1 MQNRKFCFSEKAAF
15 EHGQRGTTSVKQSF
29 SIKDIAKEAGVSAAT
44 VSRVINKNGRYSPE
58 TEQKVLEIIR
68 NRQYVPNQIAK
79 GLREQRTMNVG
90 IVVPDITNEFFVKL
104 VSEIDKNLFAHGYQS
119 LLCNTDEDD
128 EQERKRIQMMYNQNV
143 CGLIFLSS
151 GSTQEESGRDLPA
164 IYIDRI
170 PEHPKKNAFMLSSDN
185 VQGGNLAA
193 QELLDCGCKNI
204 LARTS
209 RRRVSAYTE
218 RLEGF
223 EQVLSA
229 QDPPKARLNVEYL
242 DRLHYQEA
250 YDAVTELVRQGHFDY
265 DGVFAASDWLAL
277 GCYQALTDQ
286 GIRVPEQTKIIGYD
300 DISITAFNSVPI
312 STVHQQ
318 VDVLGEKAVEQLL
331 AALDGKEDPEQMVTH
346 VPVYLMPRTSTR
358 GRNAHV

>member
-1 MQNRKFCFSEKAAF
+1 M
-15 EHGQRGTTSVKQSF
+15 KQSF

-193 QELLDCGCKNI
+193 RELLDCGCKNI
-204 LARTS
+204 LAMTS

-229 QDPPKARLNVEYL
+229 QDPPKARLSVEYL

-250 YDAVTELVRQGHFDY
+250 YDAVTDLVRQGRFDY

-331 AALDGKEDPEQMVTH
+331 AALDGKEDPEQTVTH
-346 VPVYLMPRTSTR
+346 VPVYLMPRASTR
-358 GRNAHV
+358 GRDAQV